1 MTLAKQQVH
10 VILDTTITEDGHTQ
24 KESVRVMGEVIGLG
38 MKRMI
43 KFTEINDQN
52 EAIDTVMM
60 LGEDKVTLKRTGAV
74 NMSQQFIESQK
85 TESHYQHPLMRFR
98 IETYTDTINYRYKET
113 DAALSLTMRYRT
125 VIDGEGERTHTLNLQ
140 IKGESDA

>member
-10 VILDTTITEDGHTQ
+10 VTLDTTITEDGHTQ
-24 KESVRVMGEVIGLG
+24 KESVRVMGEVTGLG

-52 EAIDTVMM
+52 EAINTVMM

-98 IETYTDTINYRYKET
+98 IETYTDTINYCYKET

>member
-1 MTLAKQQVH
+1 MAKQQVS

-24 KESVRVMGEVIGLG
+24 KESVRVMGEVTGLG

-60 LGEDKVTLKRTGAV
+60 LGDDKVTLKRTGAI
-74 NMSQQFIESQK
+74 NMSQQFIESK
-85 TESHYQHPLMRFR
+85 RTESHYHHPLMQFR
-98 IETYTDTINYRYKET
+98 METYTDTINYRYKEK
-113 DAALSLTMRYRT
+113 DATLSLAMRYRT
-125 VIDGEGERTHTLNLQ
+125 AIAGEGERRHTLNLQ
-140 IKGESDA
+140 IKGESDV

>member
-1 MTLAKQQVH
+1 MTTAKQQVH
-10 VILDTTITEDGHTQ
+10 VTLDTTITEDGHTQ
-24 KESVRVMGEVIGLG
+24 KESVRVMGEVMGLG

-43 KFTEINDQN
+43 KFTEINDQD
-52 EAIDTVMM
+52 ESIDTVMM
-60 LGEDKVTLKRTGAV
+60 LSDDKVTLKRTGAIQ
-74 NMSQQFIESQK
+74 MSQQFIESKK

-98 IETYTDTINYRYKET
+98 IETYTDTIEYSYKES